1 MKPADEKLAAALA
14 GVDMRPARIP
24 VWSNVDAR
32 PHTDP
37 AEIRPLLVR
46 QVLSPVL
53 MEKSLRGLL
62 EAGVERFYELGPGTV
77 ISGLLKRIQRKVDIR
92 QVGA

>member
-1 MKPADEKLAAALA
+1 MK
-14 GVDMRPARIP
+14 PARIP
-24 VWSNVDAR
+24 VWSNVDGR

-37 AEIRPLLVR
+37 AEIRELLVR

-53 MEKSLRGLL
+53 MERSLRGLL
-62 EAGVERFYELGPGTV
+62 DAGVERFYEIGPGTV
-77 ISGLLKRIQRKVDIR
+77 VSGLLKRIKRKVDIR